1 MAHSRMS
8 VRVRALC
15 AIVAVSA
22 AALIWSWPAGAATV
36 AQERIV
42 SLAPSVTETLFALGA
57 GSKVVG
63 VSQYCNYP
71 PAVRQ
76 LPRVGSYLTPN
87 IEAIVGLRPTL
98 IIGLGSSAN
107 LRAIRALEMM
117 GLPTLMVEEG
127 SLADLDRS
135 ISQIGKR
142 IGSGAQA
149 AKLIAEIHY
158 RFASTE
164 ARLKNA
170 DSPKV
175 LMLVGHQPL
184 VAVGGGNFLDQLI
197 AMAHGRNI
205 ADNSAQVW
213 PRLSIEY
220 VVATAPD
227 VIIDGQMG
235 DDPAVP
241 SNFWG
246 QYPGIPAVR
255 NHRLYG
261 YNQDPILLP
270 GPRIGQSLEI
280 LTAMIHPELANSK
293 PQSEAIR

>member
-8 VRVRALC
+8 VRIRALC
-15 AIVAVSA
+15 AIVGASA
-22 AALIWSWPAGAATV
+22 AALIWSSPACAAT
-36 AQERIV
+36 AAPQRIV

-57 GSKVVG
+57 GSEVVG

-71 PAVRQ
+71 PAVRR
-76 LPRVGSYLTPN
+76 LPRVGTYLTPN

-98 IIGLGSSAN
+98 VIGLGSSAN

-142 IGSGAQA
+142 IGRGTQA
-149 AKLIAEIHY
+149 AKLIAEIHRY
-158 RFASTE
+158 FASIE
-164 ARLKNA
+164 ERLRNT

-184 VAVGGGNFLDQLI
+184 VAVGGGNFLGQLI
-197 AMAHGRNI
+197 AMARGRNV
-205 ADNSAQVW
+205 ADNSGQAW
-213 PRLSIEY
+213 PRLSMEY
-220 VVATAPD
+220 VIATAPD

-246 QYPGIPAVR
+246 QYPTIPAVR

-261 YNQDPILLP
+261 YNQDPMLLP

-280 LTAMIHPELANSK
+280 LAAMIHPELANSK
-293 PQSEAIR
+293 PRSEAIR

>member
-8 VRVRALC
+8 VRIRALC
-15 AIVAVSA
+15 AIMAASA
-22 AALIWSWPAGAATV
+22 AALICASPAGAAT
-36 AQERIV
+36 AAPARIV

-57 GSKVVG
+57 GSEVVG
-63 VSQYCNYP
+63 VSRYCNYP
-71 PAVRQ
+71 PAVLR

-107 LRAIRALEMM
+107 LRAIRALELM
-117 GLPTLMVEEG
+117 GFPTLMVEEG

-142 IGSGAQA
+142 IGNGTEAV
-149 AKLIAEIHY
+149 KLIAEIHH

-205 ADNSAQVW
+205 ADNSAQAW
-213 PRLSIEY
+213 PSLSMEY
-220 VVATAPD
+220 IIATAPD

-261 YNQDPILLP
+261 YNQDPMLRP
-270 GPRIGQSLEI
+270 GPRVGESLEI
-280 LTAMIHPELANSK
+280 LAAMIHPELTRSK